1 MEADRTDPPSGKSRA
16 DCVLPDMPP
25 GDPPLQDTA
34 ITFRQDCEQRFAK
47 AGLLGVAKG
56 EWPARADAVEQ
67 NFPLHL
73 LPPLPAT
80 ATAKEVQD
88 RIAIEIRN
96 DRNDRLRLMYL
107 MEDRT
112 TVFTC
117 VYECARKHHK
127 QFATDL
133 ITWCDLSAS
142 GYPNAR
148 DGPRAWLLLLREL
161 AGKGERSKSDK
172 QHYVVAWQTQ
182 APSKLP
188 DHCQPHEFETKA
200 RAYYEKILP
209 NLPFRVEPE
218 DAMEAIVD
226 MIPGVHNGSDRRR
239 LKETF
244 KLTGTSRMA

>member
-1 MEADRTDPPSGKSRA
+1 MVAAPVPFDMEADRTDPPSGKSRA

-34 ITFRQDCEQRFAK
+34 ITFRQDCEHQFAK

-67 NFPLHL
+67 NFPLHM
-73 LPPLPAT
+73 LPPLAPT
-80 ATAKEVQD
+80 ASAKEVQD
-88 RIAIEIRN
+88 RIAIQIRN

-117 VYECARKHHK
+117 IYERARKHHK

-142 GYPNAR
+142 GPF
-148 DGPRAWLLLLREL
+148 
-161 AGKGERSKSDK
+161 SKSHWINAGTWPLIHPSHDQLWK
-172 QHYVVAWQTQ
+172 RNLGRNPKHCRPLMKTPPKTAVSPRLRKHTTQ
-182 APSKLP
+182 QAG
-188 DHCQPHEFETKA
+188 CA
-200 RAYYEKILP
+200 R
-209 NLPFRVEPE
+209 
-218 DAMEAIVD
+218 
-226 MIPGVHNGSDRRR
+226 
-239 LKETF
+239 
-244 KLTGTSRMA
+244 

>member
-1 MEADRTDPPSGKSRA
+1 METDRTDSLSSSGKSRA

-73 LPPLPAT
+73 LPALTAS
-80 ATAKEVQD
+80 ATAKELQH
-88 RIAIEIRN
+88 RIAIQLRN
-96 DRNDRLRLMYL
+96 DRNDRLRMMYL

-117 VYECARKHHK
+117 IYECARKHHK

-133 ITWCDLSAS
+133 ITWWPQWV
-142 GYPNAR
+142 G
-148 DGPRAWLLLLREL
+148 
-161 AGKGERSKSDK
+161 
-172 QHYVVAWQTQ
+172 
-182 APSKLP
+182 
-188 DHCQPHEFETKA
+188 
-200 RAYYEKILP
+200 
-209 NLPFRVEPE
+209 
-218 DAMEAIVD
+218 
-226 MIPGVHNGSDRRR
+226 
-239 LKETF
+239 
-244 KLTGTSRMA
+244 